1 MSGQDGYDPPRVQD
15 LDSNVFALGA
25 HVLMTKFPG
34 KNRID
39 RWIRRTDEQLDH
51 GLYPW
56 PMAHQLIYEGAW
68 WSLLDA
74 YRWVEGIFE

>member
-1 MSGQDGYDPPRVQD
+1 
-15 LDSNVFALGA
+15 
-25 HVLMTKFPG
+25 MTKFPG